1 MDDWVVI
8 LRGDARD
15 LEDLSKVFTTPDL
28 TIKKVVEKD
37 YQFYSLTT
45 PQFTPVSPY
54 KFVKDE
60 SEKITEKLTALIKL
74 HWDSR
79 KPIEIDCIR
88 QYQSDGKIAV
98 FLEGKCSASSRGRAS
113 LQIVKKDGS
122 VEISDPADPLR
133 TLMKIAQ
140 KDAKVAKAFHFFSI
154 VSNPWYDF
162 PKILEIMEE
171 DQFKPIMRGGIHRK
185 KAKKLTA
192 TANCELAIG
201 SEARHAK
208 ESIPRPKDPMSL
220 SEARSFIKML
230 LHEWLK
236 EKESKNNV

>member
-15 LEDLSKVFTTPDL
+15 LEDLSKIFTTPDL
-28 TIKKVVEKD
+28 IIKKVVEND
-37 YQFYSLTT
+37 YQFYFLTSA
-45 PQFTPVSPY
+45 QFTLSSSY
-54 KFVKDE
+54 QFVKDE
-60 SEKITEKLTALIKL
+60 SLKIAEKLTAIIKL
-74 HWDSR
+74 QWDSR

-88 QYQSDGKIAV
+88 QYHNEGKISV
-98 FLEGKCSASSRGRAS
+98 FLEGKISASSRGRAS

-133 TLMKIAQ
+133 TLMKIAR
-140 KDAKVAKAFHFFSI
+140 KDAKVAKAFHYFSAF
-154 VSNPWYDF
+154 SNPWSNYC
-162 PKILEIMEE
+162 KVLEIMEE
-171 DQFKPIMRGGIHRK
+171 DQFKPIMRNGIHTK
-185 KAKKLTA
+185 KANKLTA